1 MVKGVIILKKL
12 ISILSATLLLFC
24 IFIPVSAE
32 DTTIERA
39 SYGII
44 IDNLI
49 PGSGFEGKADN
60 CFIHNE
66 YYKHFADY
74 YFEEQY
80 KFFEEAYPYWTGE
93 KTETWQ
99 LISKK
104 EFITDSMDNNKT
116 FGSDLSQD
124 EFRNHIY
131 YMTVIFNYDG
141 EPDAGKNKGFADN
154 LSEGMEVLYIGN
166 TTPCAVVAIRGGTD
180 DFTNIV
186 ENENV
191 EFFFIAFKQ
200 TENLTLNL
208 TIFEETYTPDSAHAR
223 RVLRYAAGLEKVP
236 EDRAEAKEFFFM
248 SDTDYD
254 GKITASDARTALRIA
269 AKLETGHTFYN
280 CDSGCG
286 AWWNF

>member
-1 MVKGVIILKKL
+1 MKGCVNMKK
-12 ISILSATLLLFC
+12 ILSVTLSVLLFIC

-32 DTTIERA
+32 ERIIEHA
-39 SYGII
+39 DYGII
-44 IDNLI
+44 IDGLT
-49 PGSGFEGKADN
+49 PGSGFDGKADN
-60 CFIHNE
+60 CFIRNE
-66 YYKHFADY
+66 FYSHFADY

-80 KFFEEAYPYWTGE
+80 NYYKSAYPYWTGE
-93 KTETWQ
+93 LPEDWWLAQ
-99 LISKK
+99 KK
-104 EFITDSMDNNKT
+104 EFITDSQGNNKT

-124 EFRNHIY
+124 EFRNHIF

-141 EPDAGKNKGFADN
+141 KPDAAKNKEFADN

-166 TTPCAVVAIRGGTD
+166 TTPCAVVAIRGGTA

-191 EFFFIAFKQ
+191 EFFFISFKR
-200 TENLTLNL
+200 TEILTVNL

-236 EDRAEAKEFFFM
+236 EDRAKAKEFFFM

-254 GKITASDARTALRIA
+254 GKITAADARTALRIA

>member
-1 MVKGVIILKKL
+1 MKGCVNMKK
-12 ISILSATLLLFC
+12 ILSVTLSLLLFIC

-32 DTTIERA
+32 ERIIEHA
-39 SYGII
+39 DYGII
-44 IDNLI
+44 IDGLT
-49 PGSGFEGKADN
+49 PGSGFDGKVSN

-80 KFFEEAYPYWTGE
+80 NYYKSAYPYWTGE
-93 KTETWQ
+93 IPEDWSLAQ
-99 LISKK
+99 KK
-104 EFITDSMDNNKT
+104 EFITDSKGNNKT

-124 EFRNHIY
+124 EFNNHIY
-131 YMTVIFNYDG
+131 YMTVIFNYEG
-141 EPDAGKNKGFADN
+141 EPDAAKNKEFAVQ
-154 LSEGMEVLYIGN
+154 LSEGMDMLYIGN

-180 DFTNIV
+180 DFINIV
-186 ENENV
+186 ENDNV
-191 EFFFIAFKQ
+191 EFFFIAFQQ
-200 TENLTLNL
+200 TEVLMVNLS
-208 TIFEETYTPDSAHAR
+208 IFEETYTPDSAHAR

-254 GKITASDARTALRIA
+254 GKITAADARTALRIA